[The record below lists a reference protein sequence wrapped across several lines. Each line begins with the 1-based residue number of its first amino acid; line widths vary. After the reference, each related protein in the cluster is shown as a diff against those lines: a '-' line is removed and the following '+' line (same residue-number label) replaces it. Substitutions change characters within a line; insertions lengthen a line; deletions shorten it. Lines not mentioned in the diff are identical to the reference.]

1 MNYTGGETEAAARS
15 NVRKIALAFMGEGRY
30 SADVRIA
37 VAEVFIANERL
48 DSTAPTERT
57 SLNGEDIL
65 EIYVSLFEAYNPL
78 ARAFEAAIIGFRNEQ
93 DNNIRE
99 VRKSFIE
106 RMETL
111 KRELEGLRMKVAGE

>member
-15 NVRKIALAFMGEGRY
+15 NVRKISLAFMGEGRY

-65 EIYVSLFEAYNPL
+65 
-78 ARAFEAAIIGFRNEQ
+78 
-93 DNNIRE
+93 
-99 VRKSFIE
+99 
-106 RMETL
+106 
-111 KRELEGLRMKVAGE
+111 